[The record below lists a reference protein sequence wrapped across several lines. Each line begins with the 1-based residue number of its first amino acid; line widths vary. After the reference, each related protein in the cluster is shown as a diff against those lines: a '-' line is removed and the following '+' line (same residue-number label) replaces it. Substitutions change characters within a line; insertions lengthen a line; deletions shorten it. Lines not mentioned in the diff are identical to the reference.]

1 VTVEEPVTDED
12 SGRKVKVIDRRWFTP
27 EGQLREEVAFPDAS
41 TAGDDAAEPV
51 QGGND
56 APVAATPPSPGA
68 DRVPLDEP
76 ASAGPSPE
84 STQPPSVIKPG
95 PPGFVELVDSLA
107 QPAVAFLSGQVP
119 GRGRDLEAARYYIDL
134 LGVLESKTRGQLTL
148 EEKNVLDDV
157 LYQLR
162 SLYVAATR

>member
-1 VTVEEPVTDED
+1 M
-12 SGRKVKVIDRRWFTP
+12 
-27 EGQLREEVAFPDAS
+27 
-41 TAGDDAAEPV
+41 
-51 QGGND
+51 
-56 APVAATPPSPGA
+56 
-68 DRVPLDEP
+68 
-76 ASAGPSPE
+76 
-84 STQPPSVIKPG
+84 
-95 PPGFVELVDSLA
+95 ELVDSLA
-107 QPAVAFLSGQVP
+107 QPAAAFLSGQVP